1 MRTIDNRVRC
11 RVCRSVFC
19 NSCALSWGQGKGLTT
34 ICCGDRNTFYEDR
47 RAAALKLAADVENA
61 ISDTNLQDKDG
72 KVKMS
77 IQTLLFQFGLMMVL
91 LSSFRLFRVV
101 SELFDLLIRVLEFE
115 ERNGLEA
122 SVTQSQAL
130 RIHLP
135 MKEYQALNKKV
146 ALMACK
152 NDVDLG
158 MPASLPRRARNVR
171 SDVPN
176 TVTTVAFLLSDLADH
191 PLTQLLAWTI
201 ILFGRSER
209 FRVSIYAL
217 SEPDSSSKIVEEL
230 EKEFKGSGRWI
241 QFKPEHTDE
250 YISMEVR
257 KENVNFL
264 IDAVGNQD
272 GSRKGLRFG
281 ATTHAISFLNDPGL
295 PPKDSKWP
303 RFVVDPSMFK
313 AVDWARD
320 EWVLEGLSIFSSWQP
335 PLHPSLV
342 HGVDRTSRRAGGDTF
357 NIFVNTS
364 LDRIPDSEM
373 LWTILIFIPSAVIYF
388 YGQPEGCV
396 PRIVNE
402 AKVFAQAKGVDEKC
416 ILERLKFWGYMPLP
430 EHMQRIRDIIDLALT
445 WGNYPGH
452 TSTNAC
458 LTAGTPVVTV
468 EGLRGGG
475 GAAGWVPAGMFEI
488 LGLAFMVIRNGESVI
503 QSVVD
508 AINEL
513 IEHPAVLREI
523 GEHLDK
529 HARAGTSFFDQSRT
543 MDDMMK
549 LMDELSRGKKGVL
562 DCRSLGPEGELYSRG
577 QDGRIV
583 FATAAAAAACISPLA
598 VCSEHPCEE
607 PIEAMWSDIPVVE
620 GIRPSATRSHGPHL
634 GLVSQPDSGRGRQH
648 TSIQPANG
656 SACQHYPTQRND
668 EYMTGASPQVPAFIY
683 LSYSIV
689 LIALFPPQVVAGDGR
704 RRQPE
709 KVVGAGGQRRSR
721 LQTLEI
727 ESRRVDL
734 TNDASAQESKDTAA
748 VSSNFTTYH
757 PFRYYL
763 DGAPIP
769 SPHASLSE
777 LVSESLNRV
786 LGPDLRE
793 DLLIDICSYLLDRVD
808 PLQYGIAGICFR
820 DILPTLRH
828 RDFIHLSALTW
839 FLTCFSDACGIKKE
853 LDCVPMFAHKI
864 EEFMHSPVKMGDRKG
879 DVVITDG
886 TLMDYIREIDVRNPD
901 LRQIKKMLDR
911 AGSLDHVVVFL
922 QYQGNHFCSGA
933 LDMRGKDTK
942 QMVVSLRN
950 SDGSC
955 IPSGMKENVEA
966 VAKALNRSVKWIRKQ
981 EPPQGPLECGPR
993 SILSMCDLAQ
1003 TISLGASDD
1012 AHRLER
1018 DEKYEAL
1025 FKGKSRTRADFQAI
1039 KDIESEVNNRSDR
1052 LRAFIALAVLKCLSC
1067 LQNPLYDF
1075 ESNLKSALE
1084 DLRPNK
1090 RQRGAK
1096 YSGRRQ
1102 APSGTYAPSASLI
1115 EDCSSLGIVGEG
1127 REVLS
1132 VVHSSCSCI
1141 LSH

>member
-11 RVCRSVFC
+11 RDCRSVFC

-61 ISDTNLQDKDG
+61 ISDTNLQDKNG

-135 MKEYQALNKKV
+135 MKEYQDLNKKV

-152 NDVDLG
+152 HDVVLD

-230 EKEFKGSGRWI
+230 EKEFKDKGRWI

-313 AVDWARD
+313 AVDRARD

-342 HGVDRTSRRAGGDTF
+342 QGVDRTSRRAGGDTF

-373 LWTILIFIPSAVIYF
+373 LWTILLANSSVVIYF
-388 YGQPEGCV
+388 YGQPEGCI
-396 PRIVNE
+396 PRIVTE
-402 AKVFAQAKGVDEKC
+402 AEEFARAKGEDEKC
-416 ILERLKFWGYMPLP
+416 ILARLKFWGYMPLP

-475 GAAGWVPAGMFEI
+475 GAPAWVPAGMLVI

-513 IEHPAVLREI
+513 IKHPGVLREI

-549 LMDELSRGKKGVL
+549 LMDELSLGKTGFL
-562 DCRSLGPEGELYSRG
+562 DCRSVMPEGELYSRG
-577 QDGRIV
+577 EDGKIV
-583 FATAAAAAACISPLA
+583 FATAAAADRSPLEA
-598 VCSEHPCEE
+598 CSRNPCEG
-607 PIEAMWSDIPVVE
+607 PIEAMWIDIPVDE
-620 GIRPSATRSHGPHL
+620 ARSHSSHL
-634 GLVSQPDSGRGRQH
+634 GSLSEPGSGRERKH
-648 TSIQPANG
+648 TSIQPVNG
-656 SACQHYPTQRND
+656 FPAAGNARQHYQPQRYH
-668 EYMTGASPQVPAFIY
+668 ESMTGASQVPAFIY

-721 LQTLEI
+721 LQTLENEI
-727 ESRRVDL
+727 ARVDL
-734 TNDASAQESKDTAA
+734 TNDASAQEGNDTAA

-864 EEFMHSPVKMGDRKG
+864 EAFMHSPVKMGDRKG

-886 TLMDYIREIDVRNPD
+886 TLMDYIREIDVRNPG
-901 LRQIKKMLDR
+901 LRQINEMLKR
-911 AGSLDHVVVFL
+911 AGSWDHVVVFL

-933 LDMRGKDTK
+933 LDMRGNDTK

-966 VAKALNRSVKWIRKQ
+966 VAKALNMSVKWIRKQ
-981 EPPQGPLECGPR
+981 EPLQGPLECGPR

-1025 FKGKSRTRADFQAI
+1025 FKGKTRTRAYVQAI

-1084 DLRPNK
+1084 DLRQNK

>member
-135 MKEYQALNKKV
+135 MKEYQDLNKKV

-152 NDVDLG
+152 HDVVLE

-734 TNDASAQESKDTAA
+734 TNDASAQESNDTAA

-828 RDFIHLSALTW
+828 RDFIHLSALNW